1 MNRITTRLPLAIA
14 ATAALAL
21 GAAGCG
27 GSTGSKPAAQT
38 QSRNPADNT
47 PIASFASLSG
57 VDTAVAVEPKVLAA
71 LTTLGVAPAPTGAGK
86 LTMTYGPTLA
96 FPITGGSVKVYD
108 KAKVSPYV
116 TGEIMHQ
123 GSGLSFTKGATK
135 LEVSDFVVDPGASML
150 TATVGGKPGFPLF
163 FLDGSGLKIS
173 KDSAGN
179 SKLDGTKVELTS
191 DAAAAL
197 NSTFKVTAFQPRMLI
212 GIAHITAH

>member
-1 MNRITTRLPLAIA
+1 MTRISTRLPLAIA

-27 GSTGSKPAAQT
+27 SSSNDKPAAQT

-47 PIASFASLSG
+47 PQVTLASLSG
-57 VDTAVAVEPKVLAA
+57 MDTAVAVDKGALAA
-71 LTTLGVAPAPTGAGK
+71 LTALGVAPSPTGTGK
-86 LTMTYGPTLA
+86 LTMTYGPTLD

-116 TGEIMHQ
+116 TGSVEHN
-123 GSGLSFTKGATK
+123 GSGLMFSKGSTK
-135 LEVSDFVVDPGASML
+135 LVVSDFVVDPGASML
-150 TATVGGKPGFPLF
+150 TATVAGTPGFPLF
-163 FLDGSGLKIS
+163 FLDGSGLAIS

-179 SKLDGTKVELTS
+179 AKLDGTKVELTAE
-191 DAAAAL
+191 AAGAL
-197 NSTFKVTAFQPRMLI
+197 NKTFNVTAFLPRMPI